1 MKPRF
6 EIDALKQFLAEKL
19 GVSIVSCTM
28 ITACSRPENFRVTTA
43 AGDNYVVKC
52 ALGGIATDS
61 FFYKHSLVHLQELQ
75 SVKSVVRLVAG
86 PWEFLEHSVIVLRC
100 LPGRNVRVDALN
112 LEQERALIHAYSE
125 LSDAMQ
131 QVSHVRPYRDSLKTY
146 QELLAKL
153 REHPTCEP
161 LLTVLENK
169 ISEAQL
175 TYDERRLKVI
185 HGDLH
190 HGNML
195 FEGNELSGFIDFE
208 DIRYG
213 YPAED
218 WVRYVVCGEEH
229 MAFCNIIGHKRAF
242 ACFKR
247 LLPLAKADEW
257 HVAINELLMKKIENR
272 IRKRGYTTFMV
283 KNLLFRIKFYLKLH
297 ALVDKHFGTSI

>member
-28 ITACSRPENFRVTTA
+28 ITACSRPDNFRVTTA
-43 AGDNYVVKC
+43 TGDRYVVKC
-52 ALGGIATDS
+52 ALDGMATDS

-86 PWEFLEHSVIVLRC
+86 PWEFSGHSVIVLRC

-112 LEQERALIHAYSE
+112 PEQEHALIQAYSE
-125 LSDAMQ
+125 LSEAMQ
-131 QVSHVRPYRDSLKTY
+131 HVSHVRPYRDSLNKY
-146 QELLAKL
+146 REFLEELRKRPA
-153 REHPTCEP
+153 CEP

-169 ISEAQL
+169 ISEDQL
-175 TYDERRLKVI
+175 AYDERRLKVI

-195 FEGNELSGFIDFE
+195 FDGNELSGFIDFE

-218 WVRYVVCGEEH
+218 WVRYVVCGQEH
-229 MAFCNIIGHKRAF
+229 MAFFNFIGHRRAL

-257 HVAINELLMKKIENR
+257 HVAINELLIKKIGNR
-272 IRKRGYTTFMV
+272 IRKRGFTARMV
-283 KNLLFRIKFYLKLH
+283 NNLLFRIKFYLKLH
-297 ALVDKHFGTSI
+297 AIVDRYCTNV